1 MKKIL
6 CLISVAS
13 LTSGC
18 AELQRMHEEQIARDC
33 QPSFAQQRGQRDG
46 AYGHSKD
53 TTWFNA
59 YCPPYQQQAAVQA
72 YNAGYH
78 SGMASRPQVQP
89 PVTRPQ
95 QPQTQPPA
103 TRPSVQPP
111 VVLVVPNGQRQ
122 TRP

>member
-18 AELQRMHEEQIARDC
+18 AELQRMHEEQVARDC

-59 YCPPYQQQAAVQA
+59 YCPPYQQQA
-72 YNAGYH
+72 
-78 SGMASRPQVQP
+78 P
-89 PVTRPQ
+89 
-95 QPQTQPPA
+95 
-103 TRPSVQPP
+103 
-111 VVLVVPNGQRQ
+111 
-122 TRP
+122 